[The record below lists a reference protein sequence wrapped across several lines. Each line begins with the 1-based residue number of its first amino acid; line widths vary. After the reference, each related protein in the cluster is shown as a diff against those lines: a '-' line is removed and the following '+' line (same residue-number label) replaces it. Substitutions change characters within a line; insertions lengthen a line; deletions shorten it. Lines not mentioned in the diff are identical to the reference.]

1 MSRGGPCA
9 VSTDC
14 IVFLTEVNI
23 TSSFLRCSSAFL
35 WNGAVGPHT
44 KAKKSHLSC
53 SEPVLQS
60 RPVSFFLLFALFP
73 ASLLTKKG
81 KQSDRTH
88 VCGNFHDYACKNVPL
103 WLDFKQTQRAKFR
116 LVYQWGCQ
124 RGFCGWLLHWD
135 KNQTWE
141 RLKKLLALCL
151 WHRNNPHTGP
161 NLPWCHSPCF

>member
-1 MSRGGPCA
+1 MSRGGAGA
-9 VSTDC
+9 VRTDW

-23 TSSFLRCSSAFL
+23 TSSFFTVLFCLL
-35 WNGAVGPHT
+35 WNGTVGLHT
-44 KAKKSHLSC
+44 KARKSHLSC
-53 SEPVLQS
+53 SEPLFQS
-60 RPVSFFLLFALFP
+60 RPVSFFLLFTLFP

-103 WLDFKQTQRAKFR
+103 WLDFKQMQRAKSG
-116 LVYQWGCQ
+116 LVYQWSCQ
-124 RGFCGWLLHWD
+124 KGFCGRLWD
-135 KNQTWE
+135 KNLTWE
-141 RLKKLLALCL
+141 HLKKLLPLCL